1 MKKLTL
7 KNTFFI
13 RNESLGIISLAQW
26 LAQQMLHGKESRAR
40 TRFLKLIEERINE
53 IDAERLRLA
62 EEHAEKKKD
71 KEGNEQL
78 VYLDKDGKETTDKSI
93 ANSFKVKDMDK
104 FNKEYEDYLNET
116 LVVDVT
122 PANQETIYGVR
133 DIIMDTK
140 EVFSG
145 PMATMY
151 DEWCESFENIK

>member
-13 RNESLGIISLAQW
+13 RNDSLGIVPLTQW
-26 LAQQMLHGKESRAR
+26 LAQQMLHGKESRNR
-40 TRFLKLIEERINE
+40 TRFLKLVDERVNE

-62 EEHAEKKKD
+62 EEYAEKKKD
-71 KEGNEQL
+71 KDGKEQV
-78 VYLDKDGKETTDKSI
+78 VYLDKDGKDTLDKTLGV
-93 ANSFKVKDMDK
+93 SFKVKDMDK
-104 FNKEYEDYLNET
+104 FNKDYEEYIGET
-116 LVVDVT
+116 FVVDVT

-140 EVFSG
+140 ESFAG

-151 DEWCESFENIK
+151 DEWCDAFENIK